1 MSREQSTNTLLCLV
15 ICWRWVA
22 RGLATQTQ
30 AELWQS
36 TNTEG
41 GHECRNTKLILF
53 DSTIYLSHWPFETS
67 GPKHWTFEQS
77 DTCFVTFEEP
87 SLYLWAR
94 SVSADGNNIE
104 HKTEN
109 YDKLR
114 GLSSHNY
121 GHTTLLLLYTPSHIT
136 LLHQA
141 HDLDSFRVVACGL
154 HDGIMSVCHYLQVT
168 MAHQHT
174 SSLYLGL
181 NIMFRA
187 DNKTQSGIIQP

>member
-22 RGLATQTQ
+22 RGFATQTQ
-30 AELWQS
+30 AELSQS

-67 GPKHWTFEQS
+67 GPNHLTIEQS
-77 DTCFVTFEEP
+77 DTCSVTFEEP

-141 HDLDSFRVVACGL
+141 HDRFFSGCGL
-154 HDGIMSVCHYLQVT
+154 WAAWWHHECLSLFACHNGT
-168 MAHQHT
+168 PPHT
-174 SSLYLGL
+174 KLVSRSRYYVQGW
-181 NIMFRA
+181 
-187 DNKTQSGIIQP
+187 

>member
-1 MSREQSTNTLLCLV
+1 MSREQSTNTLLCLF
-15 ICWRWVA
+15 ICWRCVA
-22 RGLATQTQ
+22 RGFATQTQ
-30 AELWQS
+30 AELSQS

-87 SLYLWAR
+87 SLYLWAC

-136 LLHQA
+136 LLHQPMT
-141 HDLDSFRVVACGL
+141 LIIFGVWPVGCMVASWVFVIIC
-154 HDGIMSVCHYLQVT
+154 

-174 SSLYLGL
+174 PSLYLGL
-181 NIMFRA
+181 DIMFKA
-187 DNKTQSGIIQP
+187 DNKTKSGIIQP